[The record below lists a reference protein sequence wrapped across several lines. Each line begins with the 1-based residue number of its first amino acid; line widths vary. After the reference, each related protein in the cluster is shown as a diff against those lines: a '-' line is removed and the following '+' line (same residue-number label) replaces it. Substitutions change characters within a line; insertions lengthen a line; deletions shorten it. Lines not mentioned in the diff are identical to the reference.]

1 MFPYPFP
8 PLSFHSTL
16 FTTPTPLSSLCL
28 SVYQWDITA
37 FHLQCGGFVI
47 GVNGLGRMKH
57 CVLLSEIA
65 IYFTWDQCGDPA
77 GDDGLMSHDKTITV
91 SGGKTSRRSIDSAL
105 ILHFLEKNIYT
116 LCA

>member
-1 MFPYPFP
+1 M
-8 PLSFHSTL
+8 
-16 FTTPTPLSSLCL
+16 
-28 SVYQWDITA
+28 
-37 FHLQCGGFVI
+37 I

-65 IYFTWDQCGDPA
+65 IYFMWDQCGDPA
-77 GDDGLMSHDKTITV
+77 GDDGLISHDKTITV